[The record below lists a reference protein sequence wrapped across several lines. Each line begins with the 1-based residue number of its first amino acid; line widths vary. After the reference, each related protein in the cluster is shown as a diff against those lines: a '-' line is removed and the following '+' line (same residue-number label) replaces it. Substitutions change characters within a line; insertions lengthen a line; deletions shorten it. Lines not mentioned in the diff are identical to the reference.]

1 MRKFISLIKK
11 DITNAFRDKLLT
23 YIIVAPII
31 MAILILLFAPS
42 LDSPKLRFAIDN
54 SVPHSF
60 IAELEKYGTIESFN
74 SFNKLEQRV
83 LMSDDV
89 PGIIYHDGG
98 FEVILQGNEEN
109 YSKALP
115 GVIIDNAS
123 QSESIIPIEIQSLDV
138 NRSIIRNVL
147 EISILV
153 IIIIMGGAIMG
164 LMIVEDKE
172 SKAIKS
178 LAVSPL
184 TTGNYLFEKAV
195 ASVIYSFVFSFVAA
209 FIMWRFAFNAAN
221 LLVLI
226 IPFCLFG
233 VAAGFLIGIF
243 ANNQNSSIVFIK
255 TLSSVVLAISIAS
268 VFVPHKLEW
277 MLYVFPNFWA
287 FKVLK
292 IVFIDKSLNY
302 FNTFLIAIITNS
314 LLVLALTIYAQKKF
328 KLR

>member
-1 MRKFISLIKK
+1 MKKIINLAKK
-11 DITNAFRDKLLT
+11 DLVNAFRDKLLV
-23 YIIVAPII
+23 YMIVAPII
-31 MAILILLFAPS
+31 MAILIILFVPS
-42 LDSPKLRFAIDN
+42 LDSPKLRFAVDN

-60 IAELEKYGTIESFN
+60 IMELEKYGTIESFN
-74 SFNKLEQRV
+74 SFSKLEQRV

-98 FEVILQGNEEN
+98 FEVILQGNEED
-109 YSKALP
+109 YLKALP
-115 GVIIDNAS
+115 GMIIENAS
-123 QSESIIPIEIQSLDV
+123 QSEPIMPIEIQSLDV
-138 NRSIIRNVL
+138 NRSIVRNVI

-164 LMIVEDKE
+164 MMIVEDKE

-184 TTGNYLFEKAV
+184 TTGAYLFEKAA
-195 ASVIYSFVFSFVAA
+195 ASVIYSLISSFVVA
-209 FIMWRFAFNAAN
+209 FIMWRFAFNAVN
-221 LLVLI
+221 LLVVI

-233 VAAGFLIGIF
+233 VAVGFLIGIF

-268 VFVPHKLEW
+268 VYIPRKLEW

-292 IVFIDKSLNY
+292 IVFIDKGSNY
-302 FNTFLIAIITNS
+302 FNSFLIAIITNV
-314 LLVLALTIYAQKKF
+314 LLVSALTIYAQKRF

>member
-1 MRKFISLIKK
+1 MREFISLIKK
-11 DITNAFRDKLLT
+11 DITNAFRDKLLM

-42 LDSPKLRFAIDN
+42 LDSPKLRFAVDN

-60 IAELEKYGTIESFN
+60 TNELEKYGTIESFN
-74 SFNKLEQRV
+74 SFSKLEQRV

-89 PGIIYHDGG
+89 PGIIYRDGE
-98 FEVILQGNEEN
+98 FEVILQGNEED
-109 YSKALP
+109 YLKSLP
-115 GVIIDNAS
+115 GMIIDNAS
-123 QSESIIPIEIQSLDV
+123 QSTSIMPIEIQSLDV

-147 EISILV
+147 EVSILV

-164 LMIVEDKE
+164 LMIVGDKE

-184 TTGNYLFEKAV
+184 TTGKYLFEKAV
-195 ASVIYSFVFSFVAA
+195 ASVIYSFVSSFVVA
-209 FIMWRFAFNAAN
+209 FIMWRFAFNAVN

-255 TLSSVVLAISIAS
+255 TLSSVVIAISIAS

-302 FNTFLIAIITNS
+302 FNSFLIAIITNS